1 MPELNP
7 EYKLRIEELTTEGWT
22 LIDNNAVNLTKEQCD
37 AMLNEFVE
45 NGQSPNAIKAVLVDD
60 PRYTEEIP
68 TETGYI
74 PID

>member
-1 MPELNP
+1 MTEEKRYKILELV
-7 EYKLRIEELTTEGWT
+7 TTGYH
-22 LIDNNAVNLTKEQCD
+22 LIDNRAYNLTKEECD

>member
-1 MPELNP
+1 MTVEKRYKILELV
-7 EYKLRIEELTTEGWT
+7 TTGYH
-22 LIDNNAVNLTKEQCD
+22 LIDNRAYNLTKEQCD

>member
-1 MPELNP
+1 MSEEKRYKILELV
-7 EYKLRIEELTTEGWT
+7 TTGYH
-22 LIDNNAVNLTKEQCD
+22 LIDNRAYNLTKEQCD

-60 PRYTEEIP
+60 PRYKNEIP

>member
-1 MPELNP
+1 MADQKQ
-7 EYKLRIEELTTEGWT
+7 YKILERITTGWH
-22 LIDNNAVNLTKEQCD
+22 LIGHRAHHLTKEQCD